1 MSIDARII
9 LLAAIVPDVAV
20 EPRICYIACVMAHP
34 WFVLHLRPRSEKK
47 VAEHC
52 RLAHL
57 SHYLPLRSQTRVYQ
71 RRRVTFETPI
81 FPGYIFASFDRDGR
95 LAVLKSN
102 HVVRIL
108 DPGGRR
114 ELLHQ
119 LAQIRKALRVDPGL
133 VSCSAVRKGRRVRIK
148 GGPFLGIEGVVSE
161 VKGVT
166 EVTLNVDIVG
176 QAVSVHVSRAFVEI
190 VD

>member
-1 MSIDARII
+1 M
-9 LLAAIVPDVAV
+9 AI
-20 EPRICYIACVMAHP
+20 P
-34 WFVLHLRPRSEKK
+34 WYVLHLRPRSEKK

-52 RLAHL
+52 RLARL
-57 SHYLPLRSQTRVYQ
+57 PHYLPLRSQTRVYQ

-81 FPGYIFASFDRDGR
+81 FPGYIFASFNRDGR

-108 DPGGRR
+108 ETGNRR

-119 LAQIRKALRVDPGL
+119 LAQVRKALRADPGL
-133 VSCSAVRKGRRVRIK
+133 VSCSAVKRGRRVRIK
-148 GGPFLGIEGVVSE
+148 GGPFLGVEGVVAE

-176 QAVSVHVSRAFVEI
+176 QAVAVRVDRAFVEL